1 MIEKSPILN
10 FVTHAILLAAAF
22 AMCFPIYVSLIT
34 ATMPFERVAE
44 VPKPLWPSD
53 QLLVNM
59 AAAWKKGAFS
69 TLFMNSIIST
79 LIITAG
85 KIVIAMITAFA
96 LVYFR
101 FRFRALAFWM
111 IFITLMLPLEVR
123 IVPTYEIVSNVLL
136 PVQRILE
143 WTGLAWLIQTL
154 SGVRV
159 VLKLSLIVMNKG
171 RIEQVGRPADIYEKP
186 ASAFVAS
193 FLGSPPMNLI
203 PATVDTDNRGIV
215 FGDGT
220 KIPLGHALP
229 VAPGTEIVAGIRPEH
244 VAIGNGHI
252 VPVEFAEELGN
263 GRQVH
268 LRIGDMAVSALLP
281 ASDKQVIGETLAIKL
296 PSEHLHFF
304 GKDGRVIDVQPTA
317 HTISKPETAE
327 RTVSVPAL
335 V

>member
-79 LIITAG
+79 LIITVG

-136 PVQRILE
+136 PIQRILE

-159 VLKLSLIVMNKG
+159 VLKLSLINTYLGLTLPLIATATGTFLFRQFFLTIPDELAEASKMDG
-171 RIEQVGRPADIYEKP
+171 SGALRFFWDILLP
-186 ASAFVAS
+186 LSRTNIAALAVIMF
-193 FLGSPPMNLI
+193 
-203 PATVDTDNRGIV
+203 V
-215 FGDGT
+215 FGWNQYLW
-220 KIPLGHALP
+220 PLLVTTGPEYRTLTIGLTAMQ
-229 VAPGTEIVAGIRPEH
+229 PGSDATADWNVILAG
-244 VAIGNGHI
+244 
-252 VPVEFAEELGN
+252 
-263 GRQVH
+263 
-268 LRIGDMAVSALLP
+268 ALLVMMP
-281 ASDKQVIGETLAIKL
+281 PVLVVVLAQRWFVKGLVNTDK
-296 PSEHLHFF
+296 
-304 GKDGRVIDVQPTA
+304 
-317 HTISKPETAE
+317 
-327 RTVSVPAL
+327 
-335 V
+335 